1 MSIRYIANST
11 GVPEG
16 IIFAAIRL
24 PATGNENKP
33 LDLISREQHYPG
45 GPRALVEA
53 VQSAITQ

>member
-1 MSIRYIANST
+1 MKRIVIQGR
-11 GVPEG
+11 
-16 IIFAAIRL
+16 IFAAIRL

-53 VQSAITQ
+53 VQRVLTQQKATP